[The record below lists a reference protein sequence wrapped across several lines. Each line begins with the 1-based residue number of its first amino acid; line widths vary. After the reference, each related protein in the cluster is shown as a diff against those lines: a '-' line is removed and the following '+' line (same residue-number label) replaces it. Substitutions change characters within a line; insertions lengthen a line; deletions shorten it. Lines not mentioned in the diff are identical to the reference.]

1 MGAKEGGHVLERE
14 RVLGPERQQH
24 GVVAGR
30 RLELEVEVQAELLAQ
45 PEAERPVDPGAQR
58 GVDDELHPAG
68 LVEEPLEHDVVVG
81 GQHPAQRGPAGA
93 QIVDDQGGGHGV
105 DTRHLLHEGDGGLPP
120 AGIEPFRHRAPQPGD
135 LLGQLVGAARRL
147 ADPERDRGVPAG
159 GVAHP
164 HDAVGHLHDLPRM
177 GAEQEDV
184 ALEGF
189 DREVLVHGADEH
201 VARLH
206 QHAVVAGLGNR
217 SARGEAWPAGRPGG
231 RGAAR

>member
-1 MGAKEGGHVLERE
+1 M
-14 RVLGPERQQH
+14 LGPQRQQC

-58 GVDDELHPAG
+58 RVDDELHAAG
-68 LVEEPLEHDVVVG
+68 LVEEPLEHDVVVSG
-81 GQHPAQRGPAGA
+81 KHPAQRGPAGV
-93 QIVDDQGGGHGV
+93 QVVDDQRGGHGV

-135 LLGQLVGAARRL
+135 LFGQLVGAARRL

-177 GAEQEDV
+177 GAEEEDV

-206 QHAVVAGLGNR
+206 QHAVVAGFGNR
-217 SARGEAWPAGRPGG
+217 SARGEAWPAGPRGG